1 MQQYCIYDIP
11 LYLQFV
17 FCLWKTQDI
26 KKIEGMQAHT
36 HMQTHSPFG
45 SAPILQNQSKISA
58 G

>member
-1 MQQYCIYDIP
+1 MQEYCIYDIP

-26 KKIEGMQAHT
+26 KKNIEGVQAHWIY
-36 HMQTHSPFG
+36 HSPFG